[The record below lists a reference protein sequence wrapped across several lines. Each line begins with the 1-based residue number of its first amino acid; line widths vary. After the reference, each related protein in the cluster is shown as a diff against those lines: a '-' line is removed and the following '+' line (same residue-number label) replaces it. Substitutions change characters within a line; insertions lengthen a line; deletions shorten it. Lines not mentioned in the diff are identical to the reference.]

1 VREKEGLAY
10 SIYSFLESHSD
21 TGAFV
26 ISAGTT
32 ADKFA
37 RIMDIIMRELR
48 RLKIE
53 PLSRELL
60 ASAREQLKGNIL
72 ISLESSDNIMSKL
85 AKNEIYLGGYQSIEQ
100 VIAGF
105 SAVNSDTVLDLCNE
119 IFDEN
124 CFTLQLLGNT
134 AEINFAAADISI

>member
-26 ISAGTT
+26 ISGGTT
-32 ADKFA
+32 AEKFSKVME
-37 RIMDIIMRELR
+37 IVLRELR
-48 RLKIE
+48 RLKND
-53 PLSRELL
+53 PLSEEILS
-60 ASAREQLKGNIL
+60 AAREQLKGNIL
-72 ISLESSDNIMSKL
+72 LSLESSDNIMSKL

-105 SAVNSDTVLDLCNE
+105 SAVTGETLLDLCNE
-119 IFDEN
+119 IIDEN

-134 AEINFAAADISI
+134 SEVGFESTDIII

>member
-1 VREKEGLAY
+1 ML
-10 SIYSFLESHSD
+10 S
-21 TGAFV
+21 TAFV
-26 ISAGTT
+26 ISSGTT
-32 ADKFA
+32 TDKFP
-37 RIMDIIMRELR
+37 RIMEIVLRELR
-48 RLKIE
+48 RLKSE
-53 PLSRELL
+53 PLSLELL

-72 ISLESSDNIMSKL
+72 LSLESSDNIMSKL

-105 SAVNSDTVLDLCNE
+105 SAVNADTILDLCNE

-134 AEINFAAADISI
+134 AEISFEPADITM